1 MKKHKRECEEE
12 KITYLCLYFVVYF
25 CSYDEEGKK
34 GSNEKENI
42 YKIIVDRNIINR
54 FLRFDV
60 RCTLTFSLLATSLSL
75 SFDSSGI
82 GRFAS
87 HSHIHHCIAHSS
99 NDFCSIKFIY
109 LFLFSTTANDIYMYS
124 FARHFAAL
132 ALTCAH
138 STRTPFFLFLDLI
151 FFSRIFANNYDWW
164 NDYFIRP

>member
-1 MKKHKRECEEE
+1 MKKHKRECEEK

-25 CSYDEEGKK
+25 CLYDEEGKK

-60 RCTLTFSLLATSLSL
+60 RCTLTFSSLATSLSL

-82 GRFAS
+82 GLFAS
-87 HSHIHHCIAHSS
+87 HSHIHHSS

-109 LFLFSTTANDIYMYS
+109 LFLFSTTANDIYICIPLRVILPLSRSRARTQRAHRS
-124 FARHFAAL
+124 F
-132 ALTCAH
+132 C
-138 STRTPFFLFLDLI
+138 FLI
-151 FFSRIFANNYDWW
+151 
-164 NDYFIRP
+164 